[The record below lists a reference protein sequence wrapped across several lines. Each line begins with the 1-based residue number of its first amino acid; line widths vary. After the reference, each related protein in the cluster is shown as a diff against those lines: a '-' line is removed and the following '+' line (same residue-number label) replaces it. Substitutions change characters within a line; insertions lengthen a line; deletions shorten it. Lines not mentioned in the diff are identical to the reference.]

1 MTQAVALITL
11 SIYIAMLIGIS
22 VYTSRSTRTMD
33 GFLLGNRNIG
43 PWMSAFSYGT
53 SYFSAVIF
61 IGYAGMLG
69 WDIGVG
75 CMWIGVGNAF
85 VGCMLAWILLA
96 KPTRRMTHR
105 IGASTMPALFEKR
118 FKSRSMKIYAAVNIY
133 IFGALCCRSIQRS
146 WFIVFGR
153 VSRIARMG
161 CNASCGAADI
171 DRAFY
176 GRI

>member
-1 MTQAVALITL
+1 MTQAVALIIL

-43 PWMSAFSYGT
+43 LWMSAFSYGT

-118 FKSRSMKIYAAVNIY
+118 FKSRSMKIYAAVI
-133 IFGALCCRSIQRS
+133 IFIFLVPYAAGVYKGLGSLFSA
-146 WFIVFGR
+146 VFPGLPAW
-153 VSRIARMG
+153 VE
-161 CNASCGAADI
+161 
-171 DRAFY
+171 
-176 GRI
+176 

>member
-69 WDIGVG
+69 W
-75 CMWIGVGNAF
+75 
-85 VGCMLAWILLA
+85 
-96 KPTRRMTHR
+96 
-105 IGASTMPALFEKR
+105 
-118 FKSRSMKIYAAVNIY
+118 NIEIRY
-133 IFGALCCRSIQRS
+133 I
-146 WFIVFGR
+146 
-153 VSRIARMG
+153 
-161 CNASCGAADI
+161 
-171 DRAFY
+171 
-176 GRI
+176 